1 MEDIKRYAIYYAP
14 RAGGFA
20 DAAAS
25 WLGWDPVSGAEVAHP
40 DLATDLPS
48 LTAEPRKYGFHGTIK
63 PPFRLA
69 EGVDAAAVDAAV
81 GALARELKPVQMPG
95 LELVSLEGFLA
106 LVPAGDVLGL
116 TDIAAQVVE
125 RLDPLRAPLT
135 DAEIARRRPERLTP
149 RQRELLDQFGYPY
162 VMEEFRFHLTL
173 SGRLTDDQMTMLRP
187 LALAHF
193 DGLQPEPFVLE
204 DLCLFGEAADGRF
217 HILNRYP
224 LG

>member
-1 MEDIKRYAIYYAP
+1 M
-14 RAGGFA
+14 
-20 DAAAS
+20 
-25 WLGWDPVSGAEVAHP
+25 
-40 DLATDLPS
+40 
-48 LTAEPRKYGFHGTIK
+48 
-63 PPFRLA
+63 
-69 EGVDAAAVDAAV
+69 
-81 GALARELKPVQMPG
+81 
-95 LELVSLEGFLA
+95 SLEGFLA

-135 DAEIARRRPERLTP
+135 EAEIARRRPERLTP

>member
-1 MEDIKRYAIYYAP
+1 
-14 RAGGFA
+14 
-20 DAAAS
+20 
-25 WLGWDPVSGAEVAHP
+25 
-40 DLATDLPS
+40 
-48 LTAEPRKYGFHGTIK
+48 
-63 PPFRLA
+63 
-69 EGVDAAAVDAAV
+69 
-81 GALARELKPVQMPG
+81 
-95 LELVSLEGFLA
+95 
-106 LVPAGDVLGL
+106 
-116 TDIAAQVVE
+116 VVE

-173 SGRLTDDQMTMLRP
+173 SGRLTDDQMAMLRP

-217 HILNRYP
+217 HLLNRYP